1 MKLAWKLFG
10 VLTCVALS
18 ATPSGIRVIAN
29 SRVMVTSV
37 SPEDLKSIF
46 LGTKTSVADG
56 SHVEPVLLQSG
67 AAHEAFVKQYV
78 GKTATTLVSYYRSLV
93 FTGKGTMPPMLASDA
108 EVVKYVAKTRGAIGY
123 VSGEADTDSVKILE
137 VK

>member
-10 VLTCVALS
+10 VLTCLALS
-18 ATPSGIRVIAN
+18 ATPSDIKVIAN
-29 SRVMVTSV
+29 SQVTVSSV
-37 SPEDLKSIF
+37 SHEDLRGIF
-46 LGTKTSVADG
+46 LGNKTSVADG

-78 GKTATTLVSYYRSLV
+78 GKTAATLVSYYRSLV

-123 VSGEADTDSVKILE
+123 VSGTANIESVKLLE